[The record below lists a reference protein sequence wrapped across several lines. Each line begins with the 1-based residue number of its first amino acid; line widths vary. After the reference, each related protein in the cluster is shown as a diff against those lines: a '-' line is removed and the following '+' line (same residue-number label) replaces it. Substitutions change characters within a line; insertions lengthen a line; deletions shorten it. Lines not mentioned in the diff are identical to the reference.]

1 MRRPVRAA
9 GAAVLVLTLAVV
21 VPGSPAAPAGD
32 PDDVGDPAGD
42 TMRVPLPSMAHDFP
56 GEAWA
61 RSDPEDMGFDAEVL
75 AEKVEQAG
83 FTGSSCFA
91 VVRRGRLVGEWY
103 WHATDPAD
111 ARPVYS
117 VTKSVTSTLVGIA
130 QADGLLDIDDRAS
143 QYIPAWRGT
152 PSQEVT
158 IRQLLSNTS
167 GRHWDYF
174 TDYGGL
180 DDAEDANELA
190 IGLDQDA
197 EPGTTWV
204 YNNAAI
210 QALDVV
216 LSRAIGGDVADF
228 AQERLFDPIGMRDT
242 EMTRDGAGNT
252 RLNVGLRSTCG
263 DLARFGYLFLRGG
276 NWAGEQVVPAAW
288 VAEATGRASGP
299 LNAAYGLLWWLNQ
312 RGSVVKGGGGEAID
326 AADPEAG
333 GDDQMAPGSP
343 EAMFWAIGLGDQVV
357 QVDPDSETVLVRM
370 ASDDPDAGGTLYP
383 VTLGAAVI
391 DEALVDP

>member
-9 GAAVLVLTLAVV
+9 GAAVLVLTLAVMA
-21 VPGSPAAPAGD
+21 PGTSAAPA
-32 PDDVGDPAGD
+32 DDVDDLAGG
-42 TMRVPLPSMAHDFP
+42 TVRVPLPSTTHVYP
-56 GEAWA
+56 GDAWMRA
-61 RSDPEDMGFDAEVL
+61 DPEDLGFDPEVL
-75 AEKVEQAG
+75 DEKVEQAG
-83 FTGSSCFA
+83 STGSSCFA
-91 VVRRGRLVGEWY
+91 LVRRGRLVGEWY

-130 QADGLLDIDDRAS
+130 QADGLLDVDDRAS
-143 QYIPAWRGT
+143 EYIAEWRGT
-152 PSQEVT
+152 PSEDVT
-158 IRQLLSNTS
+158 IRQLLANTS

-180 DDAEDANELA
+180 DDAADADELA
-190 IGLDQDA
+190 VGLAQDA

-216 LSRAIGGDVADF
+216 LREAVGGDVADF
-228 AQERLFDPIGMRDT
+228 AEERLFDPIGMRHSELTHD
-242 EMTRDGAGNT
+242 EAGNT

-276 NWAGEQVVPAAW
+276 NWAGEQVVPEEW
-288 VAEATGRASGP
+288 VAEATGRSSQR

-312 RGSVVKGGGGEAID
+312 RGPVVKGGGGAAID
-326 AADPEAG
+326 AADPDAG
-333 GDDQMAPGSP
+333 ADDQMAPGAP
-343 EAMFWAIGLGDQVV
+343 EEMFWAIGLGDQIV

-370 ASDDPDAGGTLYP
+370 ASDDPDVSGTFYP